1 MNKFGVISFLIL
13 FPVLIFAQPSEGP
26 LNLEACVQIALDN
39 NVDVNTSRNLA
50 EISRLTANGSY
61 SNILPRID
69 ANFSGGQLQFD
80 YLQEIDKAGSEFAE
94 PGREARLTERSEGI
108 LWLLELVRNN

>member
-1 MNKFGVISFLIL
+1 MNKFGVISLLLL
-13 FPVLIFAQPSEGP
+13 FPLLIFAQTSEGP

-50 EISRLTANGSY
+50 EISRLTAKGSY

-69 ANFSGGQLQFD
+69 ANFSGGSYSSGNHL
-80 YLQEIDKAGSEFAE
+80 
-94 PGREARLTERSEGI
+94 I
-108 LWLLELVRNN
+108 LVTCRWALIQTVI